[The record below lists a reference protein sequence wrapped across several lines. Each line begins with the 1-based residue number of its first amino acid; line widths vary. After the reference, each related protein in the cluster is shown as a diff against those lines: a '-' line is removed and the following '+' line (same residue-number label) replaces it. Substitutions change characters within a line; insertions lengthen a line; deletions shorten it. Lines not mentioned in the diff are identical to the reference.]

1 MLIVY
6 LMIVVLVLLILQ
18 IVGDTRYALVEM
30 TTNLVRLVKT
40 VNLTICME
48 KMIII
53 KELEDNEK

>member
-1 MLIVY
+1 
-6 LMIVVLVLLILQ
+6 
-18 IVGDTRYALVEM
+18 M
-30 TTNLVRLVKT
+30 TTKLVRLVKT